1 MARGLARLPTKH
13 VKVKVMGEIEPDPK
27 DEKENKEPPAPEDY
41 ELEDAA
47 RTLTRAEE
55 IKADPHMMK
64 HLQPHLEKKAKVYKS
79 LSELRQ
85 MGEAVKA
92 VGK

>member
-1 MARGLARLPTKH
+1 MSRGLARLPKQ
-13 VKVKVMGEIEPDPK
+13 VKVKIMGEVEPDPK
-27 DEKENKEPPAPEDY
+27 DAKEGKEPSPPEDY

-64 HLQPHLEKKAKVYKS
+64 HLGPHLAKKAKAYKS
-79 LSELRQ
+79 LSELKQ
-85 MGEAVKA
+85 MSDSVKA